1 MDNKKI
7 EYNHIKNRKILND
20 ELNTVE
26 TGERESLIEEKQNL
40 IEGYDDKGEKNWR
53 GKTRN

>member
-1 MDNKKI
+1 MRN
-7 EYNHIKNRKILND
+7 IL
-20 ELNTVE
+20 EIRFK
-26 TGERESLIEEKQNL
+26 GLIEEGENL